1 MANISIVFLIAFSLA
16 LDAFAV
22 SVAAG
27 SYFVK
32 ATSRQKF
39 RLSFHFG
46 LFQAFMPIIG
56 WFAGAT
62 VVNMIK
68 DFDHWVAFLLLA
80 AIGGKMIYDGVKG
93 EEEKIN
99 KDISKGWSLIALS
112 VGTSIDALAVGFSIG
127 IMGGNIVFPSI
138 LIGVVAAAMSLIGIK
153 AGEIF
158 STKFGD
164 KMAIVG
170 GIVLFLIGSKIVV
183 EHLQLI

>member
-1 MANISIVFLIAFSLA
+1 MTELSVMLLIAFSLA

-32 ATSRQKF
+32 ATGRQKF

-46 LFQAFMPIIG
+46 LFQGFMPILG
-56 WFAGAT
+56 WLAGAT
-62 VVNMIK
+62 VVNIIK
-68 DFDHWVAFLLLA
+68 DFDHWIAFLLLA
-80 AIGGKMIYDGVKG
+80 AIGGKMIYDGIKG
-93 EEEKIN
+93 EEEKLN
-99 KDISKGWSLIALS
+99 KDISKGWSLIALA

-127 IMGGNIVFPSI
+127 IMEGQIFLPSL
-138 LIGVVAAAMSLIGIK
+138 LIGIVAAAMSLIGIK
-153 AGEIF
+153 AGEVF
-158 STKFGD
+158 SSKFGD

-170 GIVLFLIGSKIVV
+170 GMVLFVIGSKIVV